1 VVISDSIGSPGFAR
15 DHLGFRS
22 HSIGSPGIPGD
33 HLGISHSLGSPGYA
47 GDHLGFPS
55 ASWLSPGLAVT
66 LGFSRTTR
74 FTPVVLW
81 FSRSTALG
89 FLDLLLSV
97 ILSRR
102 RQHSLLISL
111 GFFSQTR
118 WWRLGIIF
126 PFFFFLSKT
135 AISLTEFPSCY
146 CFVTIGY
153 FVSHTNSTFS
163 LGP

>member
-22 HSIGSPGIPGD
+22 HSIGSPGIPSD

-47 GDHLGFPS
+47 GDHLGFPL
-55 ASWLSPGLAVT
+55 ASWLSLGLAVT

-89 FLDLLLSV
+89 
-97 ILSRR
+97 
-102 RQHSLLISL
+102 HSLTPPPALTIDFSWIFLSDSVVEAWYHISL
-111 GFFSQTR
+111 
-118 WWRLGIIF
+118 
-126 PFFFFLSKT
+126 FFF
-135 AISLTEFPSCY
+135 
-146 CFVTIGY
+146 V
-153 FVSHTNSTFS
+153 
-163 LGP
+163 

>member
-15 DHLGFRS
+15 EHLGFRS

-33 HLGISHSLGSPGYA
+33 HLGISDFLGSPGYA

-66 LGFSRTTR
+66 LGFSRTAR

-81 FSRSTALG
+81 FSRSTAPG
-89 FLDLLLSV
+89 
-97 ILSRR
+97 
-102 RQHSLLISL
+102 HSLTPPPALTID
-111 GFFSQTR
+111 FS
-118 WWRLGIIF
+118 WIF
-126 PFFFFLSKT
+126 LSDSVVEAWYHIPSFFLSKT